1 MRIGVF
7 GTGAI
12 GGILG
17 GFCHIAGHDVLL
29 IDKADEHVDAINQ
42 NGLLITGIKGEFRVL
57 AGAVTPEQMGG
68 HFDLIFLCVKS
79 QDTVESM
86 KVMLP
91 HLNNNSY
98 VVSMQNGLNEEIIA
112 EFIGRD
118 KTVGC
123 LVDWGADY
131 EGPGHIQYGGEGP
144 MRLGM
149 LDGNTGKEI
158 TDIQAILNHTAPTYI
173 SENILGYLWSKLIWG
188 GFFVGNALGNA
199 SCVEMLSDRANSYI
213 LKALF
218 REGTL
223 VAQRAG
229 IKLEALTEHDFD
241 PIELLDSKDVYAAF
255 AKMADSFRGHL
266 KTHSGPWRDIAI
278 RRRPTEADF
287 IIGVIVSR
295 GEALGMETPLNSRL
309 LSMIKEV
316 ERGERKQND
325 SNLLELGSL
334 M

>member
-1 MRIGVF
+1 M
-7 GTGAI
+7 
-12 GGILG
+12 
-17 GFCHIAGHDVLL
+17 

-131 EGPGHIQYGGEGP
+131 QGPCHIQYGGEGP

-149 LDGNTGKEI
+149 LDGNTGK
-158 TDIQAILNHTAPTYI
+158 
-173 SENILGYLWSKLIWG
+173 
-188 GFFVGNALGNA
+188 
-199 SCVEMLSDRANSYI
+199 
-213 LKALF
+213 
-218 REGTL
+218 
-223 VAQRAG
+223 
-229 IKLEALTEHDFD
+229 
-241 PIELLDSKDVYAAF
+241 
-255 AKMADSFRGHL
+255 
-266 KTHSGPWRDIAI
+266 
-278 RRRPTEADF
+278 
-287 IIGVIVSR
+287 
-295 GEALGMETPLNSRL
+295 
-309 LSMIKEV
+309 
-316 ERGERKQND
+316 
-325 SNLLELGSL
+325 
-334 M
+334 

>member
-1 MRIGVF
+1 
-7 GTGAI
+7 
-12 GGILG
+12 
-17 GFCHIAGHDVLL
+17 
-29 IDKADEHVDAINQ
+29 
-42 NGLLITGIKGEFRVL
+42 
-57 AGAVTPEQMGG
+57 
-68 HFDLIFLCVKS
+68 
-79 QDTVESM
+79 
-86 KVMLP
+86 
-91 HLNNNSY
+91 
-98 VVSMQNGLNEEIIA
+98 
-112 EFIGRD
+112 
-118 KTVGC
+118 

-131 EGPGHIQYGGEGP
+131 QGPGHIQYGGEGP

-255 AKMADSFRGHL
+255 GKMADSFRGHL

-325 SNLLELGSL
+325 S
-334 M
+334 